1 MNVETWLNRRLAE
14 PMGLSRSI
22 VRVSETWSSDSSNH
36 RIAIRS
42 AVGESL
48 QASTEHHAENLI
60 RLQNLREIP
69 RLVGHALSISH
80 CPDLGGFVLAPQFDG
95 SIGFDV
101 EIAARITV
109 PIAARVL
116 PHASESFLRDQLA
129 LADASPIATSIWTAK
144 EAAIK
149 CFGNAFADRTL
160 NYTNVELIKLEP
172 DFESGFSFTARFET
186 HLATGLLATLEHRI
200 FALGKKVRQ

>member
-1 MNVETWLNRRLAE
+1 MQSRDFCTES
-14 PMGLSRSI
+14 PGLHPGYRT
-22 VRVSETWSSDSSNH
+22 RPYDA
-36 RIAIRS
+36 R
-42 AVGESL
+42 
-48 QASTEHHAENLI
+48 AENLI

-69 RLVGHALSISH
+69 RLFGHALSISH

-95 SIGFDV
+95 SIGFDI

-129 LADASPIATSIWTAK
+129 LAYASQIATSIWTAK

-149 CFGNAFADRTL
+149 
-160 NYTNVELIKLEP
+160 
-172 DFESGFSFTARFET
+172 
-186 HLATGLLATLEHRI
+186 
-200 FALGKKVRQ
+200 